1 MTTNMPEDLL
11 TGYHRFRANRY
22 AREVERYH
30 MLAEGQSPKTMIIG
44 CADSR
49 VDPATIFSAGPGE
62 LFVVRNVA
70 ALVPPYGEAT
80 GYHGTSA
87 ALEFAVTVLG
97 ISNLV
102 VMGHSSCG
110 GVAAA
115 LAARDAQPIG
125 RYIGPWVALLN
136 ETRDTLLAA
145 NPDASAEDL
154 QGALERKAVECSIN
168 NLMTFPFVSE
178 AVAAGRV
185 RMDGALFS
193 IIAGELIWRDP
204 DSGEFSRVP
213 ES

>member
-1 MTTNMPEDLL
+1 MTTNMPDDLL

-87 ALEFAVTVLG
+87 ALEFAITVLG

-115 LAARDAQPIG
+115 LAASHDKPIG

-136 ETRDTLLAA
+136 ETRDVLLAEKPSA
-145 NPDASAEDL
+145 SDAEL
-154 QGALERKAVECSIN
+154 QDALERKAVECSIN

-178 AVAAGRV
+178 AVSSGQLRL
-185 RMDGALFS
+185 DGALFS

-204 DSGEFSRVP
+204 DSGAFSRVP